1 MARSYIKKA
10 TRLNN
15 GVTLGT
21 AILPFG
27 RYAAMQRYEKISNLQ
42 TNFKQNARKHTENH
56 QKHPPRHRR
65 GHERRGRLYILLDIL
80 LSRYVGMRQPTL
92 HSALYT
98 IHYNQRY
105 LIISF
110 FELTV
115 RSLPFFHLYS
125 SM

>member
-42 TNFKQNARKHTENH
+42 TNFKQNARKYSENNK
-56 QKHPPRHRR
+56 KHPPRHSYIKKRTAN
-65 GHERRGRLYILLDIL
+65 ILLAPAGEESVVISYGIL
-80 LSRYVGMRQPTL
+80 V
-92 HSALYT
+92 AK
-98 IHYNQRY
+98 INK
-105 LIISF
+105 IF
-110 FELTV
+110 
-115 RSLPFFHLYS
+115 
-125 SM
+125 